1 MTLVSTTGG
10 ILNDTKS
17 SKCPEARLIT
27 PESGNK
33 KAGVSVNCRFQMRM
47 DSLCWSGQLGSG
59 NFRQLCEGRAVMH
72 R

>member
-1 MTLVSTTGG
+1 MTLVSTPGS

-33 KAGVSVNCRFQMRM
+33 KAGVSVNYRFQMRM

-59 NFRQLCEGRAVMH
+59 NFRQLGEGSAVMH
-72 R
+72 C